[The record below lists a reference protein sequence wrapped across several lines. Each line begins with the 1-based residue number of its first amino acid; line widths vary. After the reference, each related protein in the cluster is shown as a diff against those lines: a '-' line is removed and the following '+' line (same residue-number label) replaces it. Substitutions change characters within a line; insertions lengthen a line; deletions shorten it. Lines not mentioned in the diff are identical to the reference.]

1 MEDITR
7 LWVCVM
13 WGRKGVEVG
22 GVSIVMGRNPFGSD
36 DGCYRIRI
44 NVADFPPW
52 DDA

>member
-7 LWVCVM
+7 LREDRILWVCVM
-13 WGRKGVEVG
+13 G
-22 GVSIVMGRNPFGSD
+22 GVRSIVMGRNPFGSD

-52 DDA
+52 DEA